1 MTTGGTRRPC
11 CHWTWTSWT
20 RTQCDLQ
27 TIHIFAVSTYLYL
40 CPFHI
45 WLQHC
50 PLGSHACVVSM
61 VQNGHPVFW
70 PGKEECDLKVFFL
83 NSKWESCKK
92 LSSPSFLYP
101 QEVWGTKEDGWTEI
115 IPEKRWEP
123 PEWFPQSCWLFTTRK
138 LACLEIPIELSG
150 SAGLTGNIHR
160 AWLETLSGKGKPAGS
175 YVWWFNIIS
184 FIDFCLFPQLIT
196 HSLFFSI

>member
-1 MTTGGTRRPC
+1 MIITVAMTINQMNDDRGHEASMLPLDLDFMNLLQ
-11 CHWTWTSWT
+11 
-20 RTQCDLQ
+20 RTQCGLQ
-27 TIHIFAVSTYLYL
+27 SIHIFAVSTYLYL
-40 CPFHI
+40 CPFHV
-45 WLQHC
+45 WLQLF
-50 PLGSHACVVSM
+50 PLGSHACVVGM
-61 VQNGHPVFW
+61 VENGHPVFW
-70 PGKEECDLKVFFL
+70 PGKEECDSKVFFL
-83 NSKWESCKK
+83 NSKWERCKK

-160 AWLETLSGKGKPAGS
+160 ARLETFSGKGKPEGVTS
-175 YVWWFNIIS
+175 DGLTPS
-184 FIDFCLFPQLIT
+184 
-196 HSLFFSI
+196 HS